1 MSMTYSP
8 RAMRGMTL
16 IELGVVLLILVA
28 LAGLALPYVG
38 GIIGN
43 SSCELTEATLQNV
56 RSAIIGSPTSPG
68 FVGDM
73 NRMPYNLGELITC
86 PTGTNPTFACG
97 TPTNPSL
104 TSSYN
109 PSSQSGWRGP
119 YLTNANVANGITDQF
134 RSSSYPQG
142 APIKLL
148 IAYSPATATTT
159 AVCNYVLLSYGPN
172 GILDTEPNG
181 VSSSTRLPTINSS
194 SPLYNASGVSN
205 CPNISTTTLNYLTG
219 IPYLEW
225 ATSTPFNRLDDQ
237 LLFIESVDP
246 GTNATCNNN

>member
-1 MSMTYSP
+1 MSMTHSP

-73 NRMPYNLGELITC
+73 NRMPYNLSELLSC
-86 PTGTNPTFACG
+86 
-97 TPTNPSL
+97 
-104 TSSYN
+104 TSCTQYN
-109 PSSQSGWRGP
+109 ASANHGWRGP
-119 YLTNANVANGITDQF
+119 YLSNNYTPKSSSPVGAMPVIVTGMPIITDQF
-134 RSSSYPQG
+134 RTSTTYSG
-142 APIKLL
+142 ASGSPIQLVIKYNGG
-148 IAYSPATATTT
+148 AN
-159 AVCNYVLLSYGPN
+159 CNYFLLSNGPN
-172 GILDTEPNG
+172 GITDTPI
-181 VSSSTRLPTINSS
+181 STTAIPIIIS
-194 SPLYNASGVSN
+194 
-205 CPNISTTTLNYLTG
+205 CPNISSATMTNLHNSNT
-219 IPYLEW
+219 PYLN
-225 ATSTPFNRLDDQ
+225 ATALPISLNRNDDQ